1 MHDLSPAAWQPLLT
15 TRVLGR
21 TDVICQHTLPSTN
34 TVLKDA
40 ARTGALTEAVCLCE
54 KQTAGRGRLDRS
66 WSSPEGQGVW
76 MSVLLQPRL
85 APEQTPVITFCA
97 ALAMAKA
104 VRRLTGLDARI
115 KWPNDVVLS
124 GRKVCGVLLEAG
136 FTPEGQMFVVIGSG
150 LNVRRGAYPPELA
163 ERAVSLEELC
173 PPPGRGALIAAYLSE
188 LETAIDAVTASGFAA
203 IEREYRGL
211 SCTLGSE
218 VQVLAPTETFTGT
231 AVAVDETGALL
242 VRTDNAM
249 TRRVLAGD
257 VSVRGVMGYV

>member
-15 TRVLGR
+15 TRRLGR
-21 TDVICQHTLPSTN
+21 TGVILQHTLTSTN

-40 ARTGALTEAVCLCE
+40 ARTGALAEAVALCE
-54 KQTAGRGRLDRS
+54 QQTAGRGRLDRT

-76 MSVLLQPRL
+76 MSVLLRPQLP
-85 APEQTPVITFCA
+85 PEKTPMITFCA
-97 ALAMAKA
+97 ALAMTKA
-104 VRRLTGLDARI
+104 VRSLTGLDARI

-124 GRKVCGVLLEAG
+124 GHKVCGVLLEAG

-150 LNVRRGAYPPELA
+150 LNIRRGAYPPELT

-173 PPPGRGALIAAYLSE
+173 PPPGREALIAAYLNG
-188 LETAIDAVTASGFAA
+188 LEAAVDAVTSGGFTA
-203 IEREYRGL
+203 IEEEYRAL
-211 SCTLGSE
+211 SCTLGRE
-218 VQVLAPTETFTGT
+218 VQVLSPAETFTGT
-231 AVAVDETGALL
+231 ALSVDETGALL
-242 VRTDNAM
+242 VRTEDGA